1 MSVKG
6 GGICVSAVCVG
17 PGKPSQAGGV
27 GVAVWVGVVVMV
39 GGWVSL
45 VCTEF
50 CVVIEGVADALGVFV
65 HPGKVVSTV
74 VFDEGLNRHPE
85 RKTAIRQT
93 RSEILHSLVQ
103 MG

>member
-17 PGKPSQAGGV
+17 PGKPAQAGGV

-50 CVVIEGVADALGVFV
+50 CVAIKGIADALGVFV
-65 HPGKVVSTV
+65 HPGEGVSTV
-74 VFDEGLNRHPE
+74 VFDGDLNRHPE
-85 RKTAIRQT
+85 RKTAIRLT
-93 RSEILHSLVQ
+93 RSEILHSLGQ